1 MVQRYSDLKKR
12 RGTLTAKV
20 TGFAATFQQ
29 AHVELTQPS
38 RRNMFDFNNLPD
50 KQDVIN
56 AVSEVKTNKQE
67 IEQLLNAFRDL
78 GLDIQ

>member
-1 MVQRYSDLKKR
+1 MYMTEEKMQETIAEMVQRYSDLKKR

-50 KQDVIN
+50 KGTYIHE
-56 AVSEVKTNKQE
+56 S
-67 IEQLLNAFRDL
+67 L
-78 GLDIQ
+78 GD